1 MRINTK
7 VVFEWDKKTGEYK
20 EVLSEGYDYTGEIAH
35 AVILP
40 IVVPTGGYEIDP
52 KGNYNPTGIPFS
64 SSNTPSWRPD
74 QEFYDDPSKA
84 KERFYIKHFG
94 GYKNVYDDEGNIK
107 LTDEQLAEVTPE
119 WEKQQEKHAAKP
131 EVIAKKAGLPADVIP
146 RSPVSEDGGGEYG
159 GVTQRQWELLGGI
172 GTKAIGGLI
181 GAGIKYHNK
190 KKEEKIESD
199 RVEAARAEQERLLQ
213 EDERLLQE
221 DEREKAEKK
230 AKWKAEGLN
239 RARNSQWEE
248 EQMQSWENDIQ
259 MAEDAPIDDEWP
271 GQSAG
276 APPEPNIYAH
286 VKDIR
291 KRQLTRQV
299 QARKKREDIKKAM
312 EDNPED
318 YKPASIFPSKVV
330 RGTPKYTQHEE
341 EMDLVTPDNGAL
353 GAMAKQSLHNK
364 VKEKYG
370 RIITRNREKG
380 DARELKKRLD
390 NPIYLQDTPI
400 EKEEINYASEEPQPL
415 PPPEEINYVSEESPL
430 DAMMT
435 KKYWEED
442 QEEFKDLGGQYRILD
457 PTDKYKDV
465 EANPQGKWD
474 QQMKAWLMRKATR
487 RMTGKKWYQK
497 QNYKYDWT

>member
-1 MRINTK
+1 
-7 VVFEWDKKTGEYK
+7 
-20 EVLSEGYDYTGEIAH
+20 
-35 AVILP
+35 
-40 IVVPTGGYEIDP
+40 
-52 KGNYNPTGIPFS
+52 
-64 SSNTPSWRPD
+64 
-74 QEFYDDPSKA
+74 
-84 KERFYIKHFG
+84 
-94 GYKNVYDDEGNIK
+94 
-107 LTDEQLAEVTPE
+107 
-119 WEKQQEKHAAKP
+119 
-131 EVIAKKAGLPADVIP
+131 
-146 RSPVSEDGGGEYG
+146 
-159 GVTQRQWELLGGI
+159 LGGI

-181 GAGIKYHNK
+181 GAGVKYHNK

-199 RVEAARAEQERLLQ
+199 RVEAA
-213 EDERLLQE
+213 
-221 DEREKAEKK
+221 EREKAEKK

-299 QARKKREDIKKAM
+299 LADKKRQDIKKAM

-318 YKPASIFPSKVV
+318 YKPVSILPSQES
-330 RGTPKYTQHEE
+330 RIPYEE
-341 EMDLVTPDNGAL
+341 EIDLVTPNNGAL

-370 RIITRNREKG
+370 RFITDNREKR

-415 PPPEEINYVSEESPL
+415 PPPEEINYASEESPL
-430 DAMMT
+430 NAMMT
-435 KKYWEED
+435 KEYWKED
-442 QEEFKDLGGQYRILD
+442 QKEFKDLGGQYRILD

-487 RMTGKKWYQK
+487 EKRGTKWYHK
-497 QNYKYDWT
+497 QDYKYDWK